1 MTELEAISILA
12 QVANIAQEKGILKL
26 QDAVIVSQAISV
38 LMPKQNE
45 PAEPINEMKLI
56 KDETVN

>member
-1 MTELEAISILA
+1 MTELEAINILA